1 MAKSKLSNEERQALF
16 AKIAISFEDRDR
28 GYAFE
33 IQHYINSILESGE
46 DFTPIEVLSIAQ
58 IAMEFAA
65 GINATLKPFQHS
77 CDWMEYATRL
87 VAVMLN
93 AAKVA
98 RQHAIDAGVDIDDS
112 EQVRDLRES
121 VEANGE
127 DNPNWVE
134 NTSKHKH

>member
-33 IQHYINSILESGE
+33 IQHYVNSIIENTDDL
-46 DFTPIEVLSIAQ
+46 TPVEVLLIAQ
-58 IAMEFAA
+58 VSMEFAA
-65 GINATLKPFQHS
+65 ELNAILKPYQHS

-98 RQHAIDAGVDIDDS
+98 RQLAINAGVDIDDS